1 MTVGQRLRRQER
13 GGNQALTVN
22 EDHARRGVARNRGQ
36 HDEPVSQKLVEHPVE
51 NVLVS
56 EAAAHKALIR
66 FSFCT
71 HGILDRSMRDQTN
84 SLAALLK
91 VHVLR
96 RGITKPFAVLN
107 PGRWSRSAG

>member
-1 MTVGQRLRRQER
+1 MKIMQGEALQEIKDNMMSQSLRSSLLAWP
-13 GGNQALTVN
+13 AL
-22 EDHARRGVARNRGQ
+22 E
-36 HDEPVSQKLVEHPVE
+36 EHPVE

-56 EAAAHKALIR
+56 EAAAHKALIC

-96 RGITKPFAVLN
+96 RGITKPIAVFN